1 VPVPAVVNIAASC
14 GLVLAQRAMEGEF
27 VTPTGAAIA
36 AAIRTTGELPAA
48 YVVRAVG
55 TGSGKRA
62 YKPASTLR
70 GMIIEPRG
78 TTATESQPDTHT
90 TTDAAQSRLWKLETE
105 VDDCTGEALGHALER
120 LFEVGVREA
129 HYVPVFMKKSR
140 PAYQVE
146 ALCDESLLEA
156 VERVLFEETTTIG
169 VRRHRVERTT
179 LSRREQTMETPLG
192 PARVKLVTLPNGSE
206 RPYPEHDSIASLA
219 KEKGVSYQEAFRAT
233 LLVAEERDARS

>member
-1 VPVPAVVNIAASC
+1 
-14 GLVLAQRAMEGEF
+14 M
-27 VTPTGAAIA
+27 
-36 AAIRTTGELPAA
+36 
-48 YVVRAVG
+48 
-55 TGSGKRA
+55 
-62 YKPASTLR
+62 
-70 GMIIEPRG
+70 
-78 TTATESQPDTHT
+78 
-90 TTDAAQSRLWKLETE
+90 
-105 VDDCTGEALGHALER
+105 
-120 LFEVGVREA
+120 REA

-206 RPYPEHDSIASLA
+206 RPYPEHDSVASLA
-219 KEKGVSYQEAFRAT
+219 KERGTSYQEAFRTT
-233 LLVAEERDARS
+233 LLAAEERGECGARS